1 MKQEDSNE
9 MELKKNYFSA
19 ERELKKFLCNKYWKY
34 KGKPVILK
42 ARQYPKQKER
52 IGWYV
57 EHRMPIFI
65 NDALIHVVDFGKVKY
80 CLGEGDFE
88 IYKKKIKN
96 KNGETIHFVDV
107 KCAVCSHVNLVDMR
121 YLVWKYNCKKCLTTL
136 TINNRVKKSKIHSNE
151 YR

>member
-9 MELKKNYFSA
+9 IKLKKNYFSS
-19 ERELKKFLCNKYWKY
+19 ERELRKFLCNKYWKY
-34 KGKPVILK
+34 MNKPVILK
-42 ARQYPKQKER
+42 AKRYPHQKER

-65 NDALIHVVDFGKVKY
+65 NDARTHVVDFGKEKY
-80 CLGEGDFE
+80 CLCEGDFE

-96 KNGETIHFVDV
+96 KKGETIHFVDV
-107 KCAVCSHVNLVDMR
+107 KCPECSHITLVDMQ
-121 YLVWKYNCKKCLTTL
+121 YLVWKYNCKKCHGTL
-136 TINNRVKKSKIHSNE
+136 TIDDRVKKTKINSNE